1 MISCES
7 ADVEKQEFP
16 FRNYFVPLPALRP
29 REGSNSFA
37 APLLEGVLIS
47 LQQPTNH
54 DIKIQFFLIEIVSLT
69 SQCLSLN
76 FVFNI

>member
-29 REGSNSFA
+29 RGGSIIV
-37 APLLEGVLIS
+37 LLLPPAGGGSHITPATYGHV
-47 LQQPTNH
+47 NH
-54 DIKIQFFLIEIVSLT
+54 EIFLIEIMSLT